1 MGKLFSNLFGRRDM
15 AFSYITPDCDSKLVN
30 RDRFSYLGTSG
41 YQERRIIEAG
51 RRRKP
56 DTATILATLYCP
68 TGGRHQTIF
77 KHAGTPER
85 PGTVN
90 PTYSK

>member
-15 AFSYITPDCDSKLVN
+15 AFPYVTPDCDSKLVN
-30 RDRFSYLGTSG
+30 RDRFSYLGISG

-56 DTATILATLYCP
+56 DTAP
-68 TGGRHQTIF
+68 SGGRHQTIF